1 MNNINEKKA
10 EIWCTRF
17 NQLMKEQGY
26 TQKSFLKEYKNKYGG
41 GTQANISRWLRVGN
55 VIQKNGISQKIGFPS
70 YENMLN
76 IADFF
81 GVTVGY
87 LTGETIFKTFEM
99 EKLAAFIEEC
109 FDTHEKL
116 SSDIVI
122 DSILLHEKGER
133 C

>member
-55 VIQKNGISQKIGFPS
+55 VIQKKMEYLKKLVFRHMKI
-70 YENMLN
+70 
-76 IADFF
+76 
-81 GVTVGY
+81 
-87 LTGETIFKTFEM
+87 
-99 EKLAAFIEEC
+99 C
-109 FDTHEKL
+109 
-116 SSDIVI
+116 
-122 DSILLHEKGER
+122 
-133 C
+133 